1 MTVGAMRCHEVTV
14 GDRRCHEVTVGDS
27 RCHEVPV
34 PTQQA
39 APEGPSG
46 GVPGDGAVGRGVG
59 APGGDAHTA
68 AVVPNAPQLHLH
80 HVAVGDTAG
89 TTAAGTP
96 KRWHPKKVAPQKGD
110 APKKVTPPKR

>member
-1 MTVGAMRCHEVTV
+1 M
-14 GDRRCHEVTVGDS
+14 
-27 RCHEVPV
+27 

-68 AVVPNAPQLHLH
+68 AVVPNAPQLPLH

-96 KRWHPKKVAPQKGD
+96 KGGTPKRWHPQ
-110 APKKVTPPKR
+110 KVTPPDVTLPKGDTPKR

>member
-1 MTVGAMRCHEVTV
+1 M
-14 GDRRCHEVTVGDS
+14 TVGDS

-96 KRWHPKKVAPQKGD
+96 KRWHPKRWHPKKVAPPKGD
-110 APKKVTPPKR
+110 TPRCDTPKR

>member
-1 MTVGAMRCHEVTV
+1 M
-14 GDRRCHEVTVGDS
+14 TVGDS

-110 APKKVTPPKR
+110 TPKRWHPKKVAPQKGGTPKR

>member
-1 MTVGAMRCHEVTV
+1 MTGGAMRCHEVTV

-96 KRWHPKKVAPQKGD
+96 KR
-110 APKKVTPPKR
+110 